1 MFGISAMKVV
11 LMDLE
16 TTPIFKA
23 DRIAFVTVGKFRP
36 QLIELTSFKPKLLIR
51 FIINKTC

>member
-23 DRIAFVTVGKFRP
+23 DRTAFVTVGKFMLGLVP
-36 QLIELTSFKPKLLIR
+36 LNPIV
-51 FIINKTC
+51 